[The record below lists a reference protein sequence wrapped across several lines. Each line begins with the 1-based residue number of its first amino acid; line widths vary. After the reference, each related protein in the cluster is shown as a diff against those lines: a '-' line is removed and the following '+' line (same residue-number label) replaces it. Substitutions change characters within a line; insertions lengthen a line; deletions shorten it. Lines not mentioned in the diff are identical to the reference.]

1 MNAERLACCN
11 CGRECKVVRVD
22 FGIGPYEYW
31 GHRGVDVQE
40 RDCSDCCEAD
50 LTLYDESPLEED
62 ERDDAIAKAQG

>member
-1 MNAERLACCN
+1 VNERLACCC
-11 CGRECKVVRVD
+11 CGQECTVKRVD

-50 LTLYDESPLEED
+50 LTLYDESPVTED
-62 ERDDAIAKAQG
+62 EG

>member
-1 MNAERLACCN
+1 MSAERLVCCN
-11 CGRECKVVRVD
+11 CGRECTVVRVD

-50 LTLYDESPLEED
+50 VTLYDDSPVEED
-62 ERDDAIAKAQG
+62 ERADAPQEEA